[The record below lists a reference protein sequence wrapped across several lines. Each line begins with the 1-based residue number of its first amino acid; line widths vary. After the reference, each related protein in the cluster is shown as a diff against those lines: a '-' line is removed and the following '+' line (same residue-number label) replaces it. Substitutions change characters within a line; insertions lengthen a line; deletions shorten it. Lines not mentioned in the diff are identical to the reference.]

1 MLKRIVDA
9 FDPRLFTSEE
19 LAVVGVALG
28 IAVGCAFA
36 GWWMWA
42 GATLAA
48 APLVIF
54 EQRHKG

>member
-1 MLKRIVDA
+1 MKKLLES
-9 FDPRLFTSEE
+9 FDPRRLDSEE

-28 IAVGCAFA
+28 VALGCALA
-36 GWWMWA
+36 GWWTWA